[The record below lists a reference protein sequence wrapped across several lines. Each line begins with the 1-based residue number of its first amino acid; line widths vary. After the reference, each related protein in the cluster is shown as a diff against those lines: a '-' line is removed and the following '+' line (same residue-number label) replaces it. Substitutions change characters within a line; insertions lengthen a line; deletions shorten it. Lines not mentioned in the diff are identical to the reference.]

1 MPPQPRS
8 ISSYF
13 KPAAAAA
20 KVTASGPSSSTTTSP
35 TTPKR
40 TTLSEAAKRAIVEG
54 AAEAAAVEASEG
66 PTPKKARI
74 EVGSSPSAPKV
85 AEIFAKSTTTTPVKL
100 GASNTKCKTREELR
114 ARIAENPKWASELQ
128 LELDTLGEDWLLA
141 LQDEFTKGYFL
152 SLRNF
157 VTTEQRTK
165 KVFPPAEDIYSW
177 SRYCPLKDVRVVIIG
192 QDPYHDD
199 GQAHGLAFS
208 VRKGVRIPPSLRNI
222 YKEMHDEYPDF
233 TIPKHGDLTE
243 WAKHGV
249 LLLNTSL
256 TVRAHEAGSHANKGW
271 DQFTAAVLK
280 VVTSRLAASSSGG
293 TPSIF
298 SLAAAKSGKEEGKE
312 ESHGGTEL
320 KQTAHGPEVV
330 GGKGVVFMA
339 WGAHAAKMCAG
350 VDQKKHLILKS
361 AHPSP
366 LSASRGFFG
375 NNHFKKANDWLVQR
389 YGPGGGI
396 DWKAFGA

>member
-1 MPPQPRS
+1 MPPQARS

-13 KPAAAAA
+13 KPSTTPVKAATASPSSTAKTGPFAPGSAAAISSTATAGA
-20 KVTASGPSSSTTTSP
+20 KPASSSP
-35 TTPKR
+35 ITPSKR
-40 TTLSEAAKRAIVEG
+40 STLSEAAKRAIR
-54 AAEAAAVEASEG
+54 EAAGELDNGTVVNEDGGSE
-66 PTPKKARI
+66 PAAKKAKI
-74 EVGSSPSAPKV
+74 DGSPSSAKV
-85 AEIFAKSTTTTPVKL
+85 ADIFAKPTSSLTPSKGL
-100 GASNTKCKTREELR
+100 ATATRFKSRDELR
-114 ARIAENPKWASELQ
+114 AKIAENPKWMSALQ
-128 LELDTLGEDWLLA
+128 LEIDTMGEDWLLA
-141 LQDEFTKGYFL
+141 LQDELTKGYFL
-152 SLRNF
+152 SLKDF
-157 VTTEQRTK
+157 ITTEQRTK
-165 KVFPPAEDIYSW
+165 KVFPPAQDIYSW
-177 SRYCPLKDVRVVIIG
+177 SRLCPLKDIRVVIIG

-233 TIPKHGDLTE
+233 AIPNHGDLTE

-271 DQFTAAVLK
+271 DQFTAA
-280 VVTSRLAASSSGG
+280 
-293 TPSIF
+293 
-298 SLAAAKSGKEEGKE
+298 KENEIGLG
-312 ESHGGTEL
+312 HV
-320 KQTAHGPEVV
+320 A

-366 LSASRGFFG
+366 LSASRGFLG
-375 NNHFKKANDWLVQR
+375 NNHFKKANEWLVQR
-389 YGPGGGI
+389 YGVGGGI
-396 DWKAFGA
+396 DWRSLGAGAGADGA